1 MTKKTN
7 IVFQIKDLKDL
18 QLSLKTLYK
27 NNKSDDNISNL
38 NYAYYISCDE
48 PSKVIK
54 FIKENKSD
62 INESFYEYVILRTFD
77 NGISPASETRVFKF
91 NYSTKQYEPELL
103 DNVQM
108 DFPFDPIIEYDEYV
122 LKKY

>member
-54 FIKENKSD
+54 FIK
-62 INESFYEYVILRTFD
+62 T
-77 NGISPASETRVFKF
+77 
-91 NYSTKQYEPELL
+91 
-103 DNVQM
+103 
-108 DFPFDPIIEYDEYV
+108 
-122 LKKY
+122 